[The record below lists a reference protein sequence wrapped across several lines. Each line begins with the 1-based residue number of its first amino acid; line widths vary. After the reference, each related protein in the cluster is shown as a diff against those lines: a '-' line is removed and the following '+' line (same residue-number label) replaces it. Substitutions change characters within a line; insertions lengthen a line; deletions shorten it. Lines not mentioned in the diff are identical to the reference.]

1 MMKMESGTNENGKK
15 ITPERVVEMLKKA
28 GKIVTVEQA
37 KKVLE
42 LLTILAK
49 LEVKQYLKK

>member
-1 MMKMESGTNENGKK
+1 MTTNMESQIYKK
-15 ITPERVVEMLKKA
+15 DEITPEKALEILKKN
-28 GKIVTVEQA
+28 GMKVTMEEA
-37 KKVLE
+37 KNILK